1 MKFIKQLHDINTH
14 DAQSA
19 GGKGA
24 SLGEMTKSGVPV
36 PPGFVILA
44 SAYEHFLSQNSLNL
58 KIENILRRVHPAD
71 TQALESV
78 SQEIRSTIEGAQIP
92 EDLLFEIVK
101 SFILLEAPH
110 AAVRSSATS
119 EDSSNASWAGQL
131 ESYLNT
137 TERTLLKHIRRCWA
151 SLFTPR
157 AIAYRDE
164 KGLGDKKISVA
175 VVVQKTIASDSAGVA
190 FSVHPVTENTDQ
202 LLAEAV
208 YGLGETIVTGSVTP
222 DSYVVGKDPR
232 RIIQINIA
240 EKHRALVRSESA
252 EQNELAV
259 VEEPKAYE
267 QALNNAQILELAELV
282 LVIEKHYGFPCDVEW
297 ALEKGRFYILQSR
310 PITTLHKQ
318 EKHHLHYTVA
328 DLGILH
334 HHIILSPDSY
344 GALDYRTLVEDGVVR
359 AYLTDEGMR
368 EARARGEKLLDK
380 DFFDDLVKRA
390 AEVQTSLV
398 EYKRPATGA
407 VALREWDRLLA
418 IWKRMMTVYLYCD
431 QPMQSALEDVVLK
444 SEAGHDYARHVLE
457 TMGKIKLDLHATAEK
472 ILTKGFDTFAELL
485 EQKFNVTREEFY
497 ALSPDEVRESLKGKR
512 PPVENARARLRGC
525 AFLRTGDSWRCA
537 TGEEFKKWKE
547 LIEQSQPKNIVG
559 MVAFPG
565 KATGRVVKHLSWTG
579 VSEIPEGAILV
590 TGMTNPQLVPY
601 IKNAAAIVTD
611 EGGLTCHAAIISRE
625 WKIPCIVG
633 TKTATRLLHDG
644 DVVEVDAYK
653 GVVRKVSGMEE

>member
-36 PPGFVILA
+36 PPGFVILS
-44 SAYEHFLSQNSLNL
+44 SAYEYFLSQNGLDP
-58 KIENILRRVHPAD
+58 KIATLLQAVHPAN
-71 TQALESV
+71 TASLESV
-78 SQEIRSTIEGAQIP
+78 SREIRSMIENAPIP
-92 EDLLFEIVK
+92 DDLLFEVVK

-137 TERTLLKHIRRCWA
+137 TERTLLKYIRRCWA

-157 AIAYRDE
+157 AIAYRRE
-164 KGLGDKKISVA
+164 KGLSEKKISVA
-175 VVVQKTIASDSAGVA
+175 VVVQKMIASDSAGVA
-190 FSVHPVTENTDQ
+190 FSVHPVTENMDQ
-202 LLAEAV
+202 LLAEAAF
-208 YGLGETIVTGSVTP
+208 GLGEPVVSGSVTP
-222 DSYVVGKDPR
+222 DSYIVGKEPR

-240 EKHRALVRSESA
+240 EKNQALVLSEDT
-252 EQNELAV
+252 EGNELVAI
-259 VEEPKAYE
+259 EGPKVYE
-267 QALNNAQILELAELV
+267 QVLDNTRILELADLV
-282 LVIEKHYGFPCDVEW
+282 VAIEKHYGFPCDVEW
-297 ALEKGRFYILQSR
+297 ALENGKFYILQSR
-310 PITTLHKQ
+310 PITTLSKK

-344 GALDYRTLVEDGVVR
+344 GALDYRTLVEDCVVR
-359 AYLTDEGMR
+359 AYLTDEEMR

-390 AEVQTSLV
+390 ADIRASLV
-398 EYKRPATGA
+398 EYKRPAAGA
-407 VALREWDRLLA
+407 VALKEWDRLLA
-418 IWKRMMTVYLYCD
+418 IWKRMMTVYFYCD

-457 TMGKIKLDLHATAEK
+457 TMGKIKLELHASAEN
-472 ILTKGFDTFAELL
+472 ILTNGFDTFAELL

-497 ALSPDEVRESLKGKR
+497 ALSPDEVREALKGKA
-512 PPVENARARLRGC
+512 PPVENARARLGGC
-525 AFLRTGDSWRCA
+525 VFIRKENSWQCLTGD
-537 TGEEFKKWKE
+537 EFRKWKE
-547 LIEQSQPKNIVG
+547 TIEWGQPKEIIG
-559 MVAFPG
+559 TVAFPG
-565 KATGRVVKHLSWTG
+565 KATGRVVKHLSWTAIN
-579 VSEIPEGAILV
+579 EIPEGAILV
-590 TGMTNPQLVPY
+590 TGMTNPQIVPY

-625 WKIPCIVG
+625 WKVPCIVG
-633 TKTATRLLHDG
+633 TKVATRLLHDG
-644 DVVEVDAYK
+644 DVVEVDANAGLVTVLEK
-653 GVVRKVSGMEE
+653 SP